1 MQDSL
6 RMLPLP
12 LHSLKV
18 PQVDPFNHIHFY
30 LYCKMLCIYV
40 TCRKIFLANNFK
52 SVLTKNTKHLK
63 CPLKMIS
70 MKMCSFSPHFCSD
83 NTLAVLQPG
92 GILAYPNSQHKATPR
107 AAACRG
113 AEGRGHLAAGDSRGR
128 WLCPLGVWQPSITGV
143 LLLSRCYLTT
153 RPHCGAGI
161 HPLQVQ
167 RVQMCIS
174 NKRSGCV

>member
-1 MQDSL
+1 MCGLACLMLRVFFRNMFFMVKMWLRLSRLQVLSFVHLLRSTTMQDSL

-52 SVLTKNTKHLK
+52 SVLTKNTEHLK

-92 GILAYPNSQHKATPR
+92 GILAYPNSQHKATP
-107 AAACRG
+107 
-113 AEGRGHLAAGDSRGR
+113 
-128 WLCPLGVWQPSITGV
+128 
-143 LLLSRCYLTT
+143 
-153 RPHCGAGI
+153 
-161 HPLQVQ
+161 
-167 RVQMCIS
+167 
-174 NKRSGCV
+174 